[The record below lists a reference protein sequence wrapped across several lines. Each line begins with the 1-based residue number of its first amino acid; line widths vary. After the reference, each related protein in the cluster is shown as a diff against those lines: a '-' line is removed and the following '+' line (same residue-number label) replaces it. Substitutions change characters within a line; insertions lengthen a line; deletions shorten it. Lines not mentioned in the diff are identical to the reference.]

1 MDSGANNRFASASAL
16 ADQVSSAYSGSK
28 DKGRGGLA
36 SYFQGI
42 NLKTFD
48 LYTKIDEN
56 YLVKTTGGGYL
67 SLAGWIIILIMI
79 IGQTY
84 TFVTPRFHEHMVV
97 NTTLGEKLT
106 INLDI
111 TFHAL
116 TCAEAHLDAMDV
128 AGDNQLNMEDTMF
141 KQRLSPSGAVIGST
155 QKAAMNS
162 NVKLEDKKLA
172 KSPDANEPTK
182 CLSCYG
188 AESGGVECCNTCQS
202 LKDAYASL
210 GWSTS
215 EVLKNA
221 VQCKEEQPLNPY
233 ADVEK
238 GEGCR
243 VYGSMSVNR
252 VAGNI
257 HIAHGESIV
266 RDGQHIHQFVAA
278 EASGYNISH
287 TIHSMSFGKAYP
299 GMPSGPLDKKV
310 HVIEPKVG
318 TGLFQYFIKVIPTVY
333 SDEFKWRGKTYTN
346 QYTMTERFRPLMLP
360 EFPRLPDGSPDY
372 AKGMHMHQQAV
383 LPGIFFVYDVSPF
396 LVEVVR
402 SRVPFWHFFTR
413 LCSTVGGVFA
423 VLGVVDRAW
432 YSMQKWIGDKSSNAK
447 I

>member
-1 MDSGANNRFASASAL
+1 MDSVANSRFPSASAPN
-16 ADQVSSAYSGSK
+16 DQVNGGYSGHK
-28 DKGRGGLA
+28 DKRGGMFA
-36 SYFQGI
+36 IFQDF
-42 NLKTFD
+42 NLKTLD

-67 SLAGWIIILIMI
+67 SLVGWIIILIMI

-84 TFVTPRFHEHMVV
+84 TFLTPRFHEHMVV

-141 KQRLSPSGAVIGST
+141 KQRLSANGEVIGNALS
-155 QKAAMNS
+155 AGMNS
-162 NVKLEDKKLA
+162 NVKVEGDKKSDSMDVSDPEL
-172 KSPDANEPTK
+172 

-188 AESGGVECCNTCQS
+188 AETGTVPCCNTCQS
-202 LKDAYASL
+202 LKDAYVAL

-221 VQCKEEQPLNPY
+221 VQCKDELPQSPY

-243 VYGSMSVNR
+243 VYGSMSVNK

-299 GMPSGPLDKKV
+299 GMASGPLDDKV
-310 HVIEPKVG
+310 HVLDPMVG
-318 TGLFQYFIKVIPTVY
+318 TGLFQYFIKVIPTIY

-360 EFPRLPDGSPDY
+360 EFPRLPDGTPDF
-372 AKGMHMHQQAV
+372 AKGVHMHQQAV

-402 SRVPFWHFFTR
+402 SSVPFWHFFTR

-423 VLGVVDRAW
+423 VLGVVDRGW
-432 YSMQKWIGDKSSNAK
+432 YSLQRWIGDKSSSAK